1 MFITATS
8 AKNKTVRVFSVIN
21 KNELGYKEMEV
32 DDCFSS
38 YRIEQV
44 ARVTHEGFQASSG
57 GVCDGHIK
65 HDSV

>member
-1 MFITATS
+1 MFITAAS

-32 DDCFSS
+32 DDYFSS
-38 YRIEQV
+38 YRIEQL
-44 ARVTHEGFQASSG
+44 ARVTHEGLQASSG